1 MSARSEIVLKIQ
13 EVYGD
18 EMPNV
23 YNGTDYDG
31 SIQAT
36 GWWYRPFG
44 RTPFYLGKSKQAAL
58 ETLGQVA
65 TERADTRP

>member
-1 MSARSEIVLKIQ
+1 MSARSEFVLKIK

-23 YNGTDYDG
+23 YKGTDYDG

-36 GWWYRPFG
+36 GWWYRSFG
-44 RTPFYLGKSKQAAL
+44 RTPFFLGVSKVLAL
-58 ETLGQVA
+58 VTLGQVA
-65 TERADTRP
+65 EERADTRP

>member
-1 MSARSEIVLKIQ
+1 MSARGEIVRKIQ

-23 YNGTDYDG
+23 YHGTDYDG

-36 GWWYRPFG
+36 GWWYRPFEQA
-44 RTPFYLGKSKQAAL
+44 PFFLGVSKVLAL
-58 ETLGQVA
+58 VTLGQDQE
-65 TERADTRP
+65 ERADTRP

>member
-1 MSARSEIVLKIQ
+1 MSARSEIVAKVE

-18 EMPNV
+18 NGPNV
-23 YNGTDYDG
+23 YHGTDYDG

-44 RTPFYLGKSKQAAL
+44 RTPFFLGVSKVLAL
-58 ETLGQVA
+58 VTLGQVQE
-65 TERADTRP
+65 ERADTRP